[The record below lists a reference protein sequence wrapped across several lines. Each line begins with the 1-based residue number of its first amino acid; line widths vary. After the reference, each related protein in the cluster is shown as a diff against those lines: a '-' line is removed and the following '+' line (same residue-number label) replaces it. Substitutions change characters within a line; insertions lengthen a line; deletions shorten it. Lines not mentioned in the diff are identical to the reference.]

1 MDTTH
6 NLNMDHIRKFQSPS
20 IEEVAV
26 IKTKQRNDRVRP
38 VQTYITEVITQKKYG
53 RGKYIYFLNIV
64 NLGGSRPWWLFLSL
78 GGS

>member
-38 VQTYITEVITQKKYG
+38 VQTYITEEV
-53 RGKYIYFLNIV
+53 RE
-64 NLGGSRPWWLFLSL
+64 R
-78 GGS
+78 

>member
-38 VQTYITEVITQKKYG
+38 VQTYITEVITQKKNG

-64 NLGGSRPWWLFLSL
+64 EPWCF
-78 GGS
+78 

>member
-38 VQTYITEVITQKKYG
+38 DVYYRGYNTEEV
-53 RGKYIYFLNIV
+53 RE
-64 NLGGSRPWWLFLSL
+64 R
-78 GGS
+78 

>member
-53 RGKYIYFLNIV
+53 TGKYIYFLNIV
-64 NLGGSRPWWLFLSL
+64 EPWWF
-78 GGS
+78 

>member
-6 NLNMDHIRKFQSPS
+6 NLNMDHIRKFKSPS

-64 NLGGSRPWWLFLSL
+64 EPWWF
-78 GGS
+78 

>member
-38 VQTYITEVITQKKYG
+38 VQTYITEFITQKKYG

-64 NLGGSRPWWLFLSL
+64 EPWWF
-78 GGS
+78 

>member
-38 VQTYITEVITQKKYG
+38 VQTYITEVITQKYG
-53 RGKYIYFLNIV
+53 IGKYIYLLNIV
-64 NLGGSRPWWLFLSL
+64 EPWWF
-78 GGS
+78 